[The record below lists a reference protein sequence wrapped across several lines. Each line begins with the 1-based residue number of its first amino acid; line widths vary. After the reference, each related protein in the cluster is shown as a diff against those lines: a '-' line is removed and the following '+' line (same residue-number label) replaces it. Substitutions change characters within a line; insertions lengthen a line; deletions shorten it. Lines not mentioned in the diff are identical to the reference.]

1 MLAGALTA
9 DVKKVTPWDN
19 HNPYL
24 YDTFVEVYT
33 DRKLAEVIPYKVG
46 FRRGM
51 D

>member
-9 DVKKVTPWDN
+9 DVKKVTTWDN

-33 DRKLAEVIPYKVG
+33 DGNLQRLFHIRLDLEEL
-46 FRRGM
+46 RL
-51 D
+51 